1 MRLLLLHSPFLGPSV
16 WSALSSVLRGH
27 GCDTLAPDLR
37 SALSA
42 GAGTYQRVAEQI
54 SGLVSDG
61 TVLVVHSG
69 AGALVPSIQDAA
81 GPGLKSVVFMDALL
95 PHPASSWFDTLPPGT
110 ANKLRALVVDGFA
123 PPWPSWLPSGM
134 LDQLLPNA
142 NMRQDLA
149 AEAPNVPLA
158 YLSAPA
164 PNLARWSQ
172 ALGLAYLQLSGA
184 YADEAK
190 AAEKLGWPIE
200 RLAGHHLSMMTQPE
214 QVGASLLR
222 LAAQLAG

>member
-1 MRLLLLHSPFLGPSV
+1 
-16 WSALSSVLRGH
+16 
-27 GCDTLAPDLR
+27 
-37 SALSA
+37 
-42 GAGTYQRVAEQI
+42 
-54 SGLVSDG
+54 
-61 TVLVVHSG
+61 
-69 AGALVPSIQDAA
+69 
-81 GPGLKSVVFMDALL
+81 
-95 PHPASSWFDTLPPGT
+95 
-110 ANKLRALVVDGFA
+110 
-123 PPWPSWLPSGM
+123 M

-158 YLSAPA
+158 YLSAAA

-190 AAEKLGWPIE
+190 AAEKLGWPLE
-200 RLAGHHLSMMTQPE
+200 RLEGHHLSMMTQPE
-214 QVGASLLR
+214 LVGASLLR